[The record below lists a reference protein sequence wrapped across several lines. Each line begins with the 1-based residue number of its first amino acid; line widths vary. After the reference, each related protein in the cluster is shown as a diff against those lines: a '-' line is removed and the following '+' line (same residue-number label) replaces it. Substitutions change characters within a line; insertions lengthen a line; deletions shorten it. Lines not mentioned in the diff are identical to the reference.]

1 MKKGFCTRFLALF
14 LAAAMLPCFAFS
26 AALAENPAAGTCWR
40 FEEGNWSWFYLPS
53 TVPEEYQR
61 TVNEYVTI
69 YPTSRGGEREMA
81 TSVQFDFVS
90 GDEGLKDV
98 FVITQVPHEDG
109 KSYPNYWINLQQVT
123 EPGQAVFHVTCTS
136 EHYRYEKDITLR
148 VISWEEY
155 PLFSVTKNSD
165 PVTVTTAP
173 GGVVAAGTLKAP
185 FSFENHSGEIAKKL
199 SGNGDTVQDPFSD
212 ESFQFYNAETEEY
225 CSMRSYS
232 AEQGYPA
239 EPEEESEIDFMYS
252 SQNGEPVSY
261 RFNKAGTYRASYYF
275 YSEANACFDAETAIV
290 RVLPYTLTGPEAIAP
305 GDSAEYTVTDL
316 EPDAG
321 RTFTLTLEGEGVTMT
336 EDSAGSGFCTV
347 SAAKDAETGT
357 SFTLTAT
364 PSDGG
369 APAVLNGTV
378 NDGVIAGI
386 PLETRR
392 IQMGAGFSTPVFATQ
407 TGEYESGYIN
417 NILNQMISRP
427 VNRNVPYWPGLTALV
442 GGASFSRDREDA
454 ENNLRE
460 MAASFLTGSDAADPA
475 EEIIEVKGE
484 PAILATGVARQTDRE
499 LPFGVLFTVQNNT
512 FLRLLL
518 AVYPGT
524 GEAAG
529 EMPKV
534 TMSDMKRLAEKIDYD
549 PLDALLT
556 REDGAVTVSA
566 KKGETVITGGKK
578 VQLTASFANP
588 DRVNKKAK
596 NDTVEW
602 SVIDLETGET
612 PADITIDKKGS
623 LSAKKDLAVVRKLQ
637 VKAVSTTFFT
647 EGTYEITAIPAVK
660 KLTTDPAELFFYVGT
675 DEARTVK
682 AVLEPET
689 VPPTGITWTPAKAG
703 LLEIEAAEDGTARI
717 RPLAGGKTTVAVK
730 EPGGKNAKL
739 KVSVVEPVTGVTLTA
754 KGKAQP
760 GKAVTVTAALAPKNA
775 GNKNLEW
782 SLDVDESIASVD
794 AKGKVT
800 ISKTAPAGTV
810 ITVTCRALG
819 APEPVSATL
828 EMTVE

>member
-14 LAAAMLPCFAFS
+14 LVAAMLPCISFS
-26 AALAENPAAGTCWR
+26 AALAENPAEGICWD
-40 FEEGNWSWFYLPS
+40 FEALNWPWFYLPS
-53 TVPEEYQR
+53 TVPAEFQR
-61 TVNEYVTI
+61 SKNSFVRI
-69 YPTSRGGEREMA
+69 YPVSGGEQEMA
-81 TSVQFDFVS
+81 TSVRIDFVS
-90 GDEGLKDV
+90 GDERLKDA
-98 FVITQVPHEDG
+98 FVIEQVSYDG
-109 KSYPNYWINLQQVT
+109 EKSYPNYQINLQQVT
-123 EPGQAVFHVTCTS
+123 EPGQAVFHVSCAS

-148 VISWEEY
+148 VISWDEY

-173 GGVVAAGTLKAP
+173 GGVVSAGMLKAP
-185 FSFENHSGEIAKKL
+185 FSFEIHAGEVAKKL
-199 SGNGDTVQDPFSD
+199 SGNGETVQEPFTD
-212 ESFQFYNAETEEY
+212 DIYEFYNVDTEEY
-225 CSMRSYS
+225 CYVRTYYDDK
-232 AEQGYPA
+232 GYPP
-239 EPEEESEIDFMYS
+239 EPEEGSKIDVLYS
-252 SQNGEPVSY
+252 DRTGEAISW
-261 RFNKAGTYRASYYF
+261 RFNQAGTYWSSFFLYTN
-275 YSEANACFDAETAIV
+275 SNAGFDAETAVI

-316 EPDAG
+316 KPDSG
-321 RTFTLTLEGEGVTMT
+321 RTFTLTLEGEGVTLT
-336 EDSAGSGFCTV
+336 EDSAGSGVCTV

-369 APAVLNGTV
+369 APAVLKGTV

-392 IQMGAGFSTPVFATQ
+392 IQMGAGFSTPVFATR

-417 NILNQMISRP
+417 NIFNQMISRP

-454 ENNLRE
+454 ENNLRKMTAKFRE
-460 MAASFLTGSDAADPA
+460 GEEVTDLA
-475 EEIIEVKGE
+475 EEIIDVKGE
-484 PAILATGVARQTDRE
+484 PAILSTGVIKMNGRE
-499 LPFGVLFTVQNNT
+499 NPFGLLFTVQNNT
-512 FLRLLL
+512 FLRLILG
-518 AVYPGT
+518 VYEGT
-524 GEAAG
+524 GDAEG

-556 REDGAVTVSA
+556 REDGAITVSA

-578 VQLTASFANP
+578 VQLAVSFANP
-588 DRVNKKAK
+588 DRVNKKEK

-602 SVIDLETGET
+602 SVIDLETGEA
-612 PADITIDKKGS
+612 PADISIDKKGN
-623 LSAKKDLAVVRKLQ
+623 LSAKKDLAAVRKLQ

-675 DEARTVK
+675 DETRTVK

-717 RPLAGGKTTVAVK
+717 RPLAGGKTTVTVK

-739 KVSVVEPVTGVTLTA
+739 NVSVVEPITEVVLTV

-800 ISKTAPAGTV
+800 VSKTAPAGTV